1 MPVSLNLG
9 TIDINDKE
17 IANFIQNKSIDEIK
31 RMIIEFLK
39 HQVEANT
46 LQKKPK
52 STGKWGAFAER
63 MSGLTTPEIT
73 EHIQQTSVEM
83 RKDFAFRELD
93 R

>member
-46 LQKKPK
+46 PQQRPKPK
-52 STGKWGAFAER
+52 GKWGAFAER